1 MSCWEAAILFRL
13 QEIIEQ
19 IERNLMKIMQKRQTT
34 TRGAESQRVQIE
46 FHAEQAQAMFI
57 AGTFNDWHP
66 NVTPMLA
73 LGGGRWA
80 KELTLPP
87 GRYEYR
93 LVVDGEWLCDPAA
106 KEQASNPYGGFNSVL
121 VVSPKTALG

>member
-1 MSCWEAAILFRL
+1 MKTKSKGQL
-13 QEIIEQ
+13 QAV
-19 IERNLMKIMQKRQTT
+19 R
-34 TRGAESQRVQIE
+34 IE
-46 FHAEQAQAMFI
+46 FHHEQAQAVFI

-66 NVTPMLA
+66 AVTPMTSR
-73 LGGGRWA
+73 GSGKWV
-80 KELTLPP
+80 KELSLPP

-93 LVVDGEWLCDPAA
+93 LVVDGEWLCDPKA